1 MLSPAALRP
10 LILGLLLCTL
20 TSGSIA
26 SGRAN
31 NLVIEEVVVTGKR
44 PGPPLW
50 QVTKGDH
57 TLWLFGTPRLIPKS
71 LNWDSASV
79 DWMIS
84 QSHRYIAP
92 PQVMAQTSNPIKA
105 MGVMSDLAKLKRL
118 PKGLDLETVVGA
130 PLYRDLVVALEP
142 LNLKPAKL
150 SRLRPMFAAEKIQE
164 QGLKVAG
171 LRVSERIERTLQK
184 MVKRHDVPVI
194 ETTSHASI
202 DEMLDVLS
210 TIPMESEI
218 ACLATTVD
226 SIRTDLAAASS
237 RALAWAEGDVTAL
250 QKLNYPDVNASCSR
264 GIYNTPS
271 AAALRVKTR
280 RIWLEAAMDSLAT
293 FPTTFAS
300 LPIEELVRSDGLLSD
315 LRQRGYQ
322 VRGQ

>member
-1 MLSPAALRP
+1 MLSPANWRTF
-10 LILGLLLCTL
+10 ILGLLLCTVA
-20 TSGSIA
+20 SGCIA
-26 SGRAN
+26 SARADN
-31 NLVIEEVVVTGKR
+31 SVIEEVVVIGKR

-50 QVTKGDH
+50 QVTKGEH

-79 DWMIS
+79 DWVIS
-84 QSHRYIAP
+84 QSQRYIAP

-105 MGVMSDLAKLKRL
+105 IGVMRDLAKLKRL
-118 PKGLDLETVVGA
+118 PKGLDLEAVVPA

-150 SRLRPMFAAEKIQE
+150 SRLRPMFAAEKIKVQS
-164 QGLKVAG
+164 LKVAG

-184 MVKRHDVPVI
+184 MIKQHDVSVV
-194 ETTSHASI
+194 ETASHASI
-202 DEMLDVLS
+202 DEMLDVVS
-210 TIPMESEI
+210 TIPMASEI

-271 AAALRVKTR
+271 AVALRTKSR
-280 RIWLEAAMDSLAT
+280 RNWLEAAMDSLAT
-293 FPTTFAS
+293 FPTTFAN
-300 LPIEELVRSDGLLSD
+300 LPIEELVSGDGLLSE